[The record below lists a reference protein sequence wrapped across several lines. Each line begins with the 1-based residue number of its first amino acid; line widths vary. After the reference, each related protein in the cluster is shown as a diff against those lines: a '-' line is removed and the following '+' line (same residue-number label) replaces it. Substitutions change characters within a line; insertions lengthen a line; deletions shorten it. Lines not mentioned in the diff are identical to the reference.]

1 MTWHLFA
8 VFIIGLC
15 LGGIAFFVRK
25 ASRNRLP
32 KWIIPISAGIGMF
45 GYLAYYDYTWFEHK
59 RSQLPAGSVVV
70 EQGRTASFFK
80 PWGYLIPSVSSFVVL
95 DGQVKVTQQQG
106 QTLVEYIRYEFIN
119 DATERLVT
127 QAFVLNCTTAEKI
140 ALQPANSKAVSQVEH
155 VPRDSL
161 LYQQLCLP

>member
-45 GYLAYYDYTWFEHK
+45 GYLVYYDYNWFEHK

-70 EQGRTASFFK
+70 EQGRAASFFK

-95 DGQVKVTQQQG
+95 DGQVKETQQQG
-106 QTLVEYIRYEFIN
+106 EILVEYIRYEFIN
-119 DATERLVT
+119 DSTERLVT
-127 QAFVLNCTTAEKI
+127 QSYVLNCTTAEQI
-140 ALQPANSKAVSQVEH
+140 ALQQANSEAVSQVEH
-155 VPRDSL
+155 VARDSL